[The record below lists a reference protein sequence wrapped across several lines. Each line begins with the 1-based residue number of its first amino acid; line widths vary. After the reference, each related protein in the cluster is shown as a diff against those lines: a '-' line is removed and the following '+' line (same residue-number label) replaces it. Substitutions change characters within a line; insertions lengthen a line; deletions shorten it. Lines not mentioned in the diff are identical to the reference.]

1 MTEVTAKVGFYLVRT
16 VDPEGVRTHLVG
28 KDKHC
33 TCGGNAK
40 RRCSHIRAVTSY
52 LKSGGDRAPSA
63 DSAEFVHD
71 SKPVKEARGVPEVCP
86 ICRKSVKRLGPDFWR
101 CVDDSAHYWQWR
113 GEQNGGAI
121 RKFLT
126 QPHPAKQGA
135 FYRMSDEQ
143 RRAFLAKA
151 QRQMHTGGYTPH
163 SSGGNGH
170 E

>member
-1 MTEVTAKVGFYLVRT
+1 MTTVTPKPGYYVVRLIG
-16 VDPEGVRTHLVG
+16 PQGIRTHLVS

-33 TCGGNAK
+33 SCGGNE
-40 RRCSHIRAVTSY
+40 RRQCRHIRAVREY
-52 LKSGGDRAPSA
+52 LEAGGERAPEGA
-63 DSAEFVHD
+63 VEMVRD
-71 SKPVKEARGVPEVCP
+71 SKPTETPPDACP
-86 ICRKSVKRLGPDFWR
+86 ICGASLSYRRNGCWR
-101 CVDDSAHYWQWR
+101 CSKDNTHYWQWR